1 MKKFNKI
8 LVFLAL
14 FILGCAETETEI
26 GACNL
31 SIEDGITYKDGKIY
45 SGTCHIIYN
54 NEDVWKTQ
62 TYKRGKLSKEI
73 AYHIPEG
80 SIDYIGYRNRD
91 GNIHG
96 DFEKYFKNGNIE
108 VEGQFNKGFYKGKW
122 KYYSEE
128 GELTKEITYNNEGTV
143 IDSIT
148 Y

>member
-14 FILGCAETETEI
+14 FIVGCAETDTETL
-26 GACNL
+26 ACNL
-31 SIEDGITYKDGKIY
+31 DIQDGIAYNDGKSY

-54 NEDVWKTQ
+54 NEYVWKTL
-62 TYKRGKLSKEI
+62 TYKRGRLSKEI

-80 SIDYIGYRNRD
+80 SIDYIGYRNKD
-91 GNIHG
+91 GSIHG

-108 VEGQFNKGFYKGKW
+108 LEGQFNKGFYTGKW
-122 KYYSEE
+122 KQYSEE
-128 GELTKEITYNNEGTV
+128 GELTKEMTYNNKGIV